1 LIFQLLDSKEECYKI
16 FCAGELHEDYSDEV
30 LTHTWSPSLSL
41 EGRDVQYAQIWCHG
55 KSLLEVS
62 QENNKNR
69 YRLLNEKAKV
79 FLKTFH
85 NAMVNLDEVCFYDSV
100 PEKFLLDFY
109 DLKTQITQDVFET
122 CQKPKNHDFMRDLI
136 LFLKK
141 IESKELNIDFE
152 LANSFDEKKGSAKL
166 SSKKTRINYNPWGTV
181 TGRLTTEKD
190 SFPILTLNR
199 ELRNCIRPQNDLFLE
214 LDYNAAE
221 LRVLLGLLG
230 HSQPAEDIHSWLAKS
245 VFDDK
250 YTRDEVKKKVFAWLY
265 NPKSK
270 NKKLNEIF
278 NRQEVLQKYYDG
290 QHVMTPFGRVIE
302 APEDKALNYLIQS
315 TSSDM
320 MLTSA
325 MKLGK
330 ILKNKKS
337 FVSFCIHDSIVLDMS
352 AEDKQL
358 VDQLE
363 KEFSSGLF
371 GCLRTNMSLGTDFGN
386 MKRIE

>member
-1 LIFQLLDSKEECYKI
+1 MIFQLLDSKEECYKI
-16 FCAGELHEDYSDEV
+16 FCAGGLHEDYSDEV

-41 EGRDVQYAQIWCHG
+41 EGRDIEYAQIWCQG

-69 YRLLNEKAKV
+69 YKLLNEKAKV

-85 NAMVNLDEVCFYDSV
+85 SAMINLDDVCFYDSV

-109 DLKTQITQDVFET
+109 DLKTQITQDVFES

-141 IESKELNIDFE
+141 IESRELNIDFDE
-152 LANSFDEKKGSAKL
+152 ANSFEEKKGSAKL
-166 SSKKTRINYNPWGTV
+166 SSNKTRIVYNPWGTV
-181 TGRLTTEKD
+181 TGRLTTEKN
-190 SFPILTLNR
+190 SFPILTLNK
-199 ELRNCIRPQNDLFLE
+199 ELRSCIRPRNDLFIE

-221 LRVLLGLLG
+221 LRVLLGLLD
-230 HSQPAEDIHSWLAKS
+230 HPQPAEDIHAWLAKS
-245 VFDDK
+245 VFEDK

-270 NKKLNEIF
+270 NKKLNQIF
-278 NRQEVLQKYYDG
+278 DRQRVLQKYYDG
-290 QHVMTPFGRVIE
+290 KHVVTPFGRVIE
-302 APEDKALNYLIQS
+302 APEEKALNYLIQS

-325 MKLGK
+325 MKLDK

-337 FVSFCIHDSIVLDMS
+337 FVSFCIHDSIVLDIS
-352 AEDKQL
+352 AEDRRA
-358 VDQLE
+358 VEQLE

-371 GCLRTNMSLGTDFGN
+371 GGLKTNISLGTDFGN
-386 MKRIE
+386 MKGVE